1 MKSTRVLP
9 QLSTLRS
16 PRVLRNMAKAG
27 IVSTVLSVAIT
38 VIALNFIS
46 DRNSLPAE
54 DARSVLR
61 TGLLLSAFIP
71 ATIAPIVAW
80 FFQSIIYTLEET
92 QAQLVRAAQ
101 TDFLTGL
108 LNRHGFYTSAGEIID
123 TAREAG
129 HPVAALILDVDHF
142 KAINDTH
149 GHDCGDTAICHIAGR
164 IRDRIADGAA
174 ARIGG
179 EEFAVLMPVASKPVY
194 ERIAE
199 TVIAEVRGL
208 AIPHERNADWGVVT
222 TSVGGAFI
230 DAADDEL
237 MHVFRTADER
247 LYAAK
252 EAGRNQVAI

>member
-61 TGLLLSAFIP
+61 TGLLLSALIP
-71 ATIAPIVAW
+71 ATIAPMVAW
-80 FFQSIIYTLEET
+80 FFQSIIHTLEET

-179 EEFAVLMPVASKPVY
+179 EEFAVILSGMSIRDVMRLAEDLRSTCEKTPFRFEDKTIWMTVSIGAAISYHEDAELGDLLKRADIALY
-194 ERIAE
+194 KAKEEGRNRIA
-199 TVIAEVRGL
+199 
-208 AIPHERNADWGVVT
+208 NA
-222 TSVGGAFI
+222 A
-230 DAADDEL
+230 
-237 MHVFRTADER
+237 
-247 LYAAK
+247 
-252 EAGRNQVAI
+252 